1 MGLKNHQ
8 HYYNWTI
15 EWEQGQWEG
24 WLFCLEREVI
34 SPSDGQKTTSSTQI
48 GQWTD
53 IEAGISRSKD
63 IIDEIITK
71 QNNIADKVLNI
82 A

>member
-1 MGLKNHQ
+1 LKNHQ

-15 EWEQGQWEG
+15 EWEQTKVGTWD
-24 WLFCLEREVI
+24 FCIGRTVI
-34 SPSDGQKTTSSTQI
+34 EPYQGTQSYKCMHI
-48 GQWTD
+48 TAKGTVD
-53 IEAGISRSKD
+53 DSISHCQD
-63 IIDEIITK
+63 IIDDIISQ